1 MESRQRLRRLAGG
14 FGLLLAAGIVYALL
28 VERTGL
34 AFPCAFRTLTHLL
47 CPGCGVTRLCL
58 ALLRGDLAG
67 AWQAN
72 PALLAMLPALAVL
85 AVRLSLRY
93 VREGSALPQGWEK
106 PLVWTLLALLL
117 AWGAARNLI

>member
-14 FGLLLAAGIVYALL
+14 FGLVLAAGVVYALW
-28 VERTGL
+28 VEHTGL

-58 ALLRGDLAG
+58 ALLQGDLSG

-72 PALLAMLPALAVL
+72 PALLLMLPVLALL
-85 AVRLSLRY
+85 AVRLSIRY
-93 VREGSALPQGWEK
+93 VREGDALPRGWEA
-106 PLVWTLLALLL
+106 PLVWALLALLL
-117 AWGAARNLI
+117 AWGVIRNL

>member
-14 FGLLLAAGIVYALL
+14 FGLLLAAGIVYALW

-34 AFPCAFRTLTHLL
+34 AVPCVFRALTHLL

-58 ALLRGDLAG
+58 ALLQGDLAG

-72 PALLAMLPALAVL
+72 PALLVMLPVLAVL
-85 AVRLSLRY
+85 AIRLSLRY
-93 VREGSALPQGWEK
+93 VREGAALPCGWEK
-106 PLVWTLLALLL
+106 PLVWVLLALLL
-117 AWGAARNLI
+117 VWGAVRNLI